1 MNDKMRAW
9 ILRDKKKMVLEDRP
23 MPAPKDDEVLIKIK
37 SMGICG
43 SDLHFYTDLKIGD
56 YATNGE
62 PLILGHECSGEIV
75 AVGKNCKKSAI
86 GDRVI
91 VEPGIPCMKCDE
103 CRAGRYN
110 FCHDMFFMGTPPW
123 DGCFCEYV
131 AWPEFLTYKMPDEM
145 SYQEGAMI
153 EPFVVG
159 LQGVKNSGLKCS
171 DNAVVVGCGAI
182 GMMTIEALKAAGA
195 GRIIAID
202 MEPMKL
208 DVAQKIGA
216 TDVINPKECDDV
228 AAEVRKMTDGWG
240 AQYGFECVGSGK
252 TVYDI
257 NNYVRDGGTITYIG
271 LMVNDGAP
279 MPMASMVMRGLTYKS
294 VIRYTNLFDRAMILL
309 KYGRANILPLMTHQ
323 YTFEEGDIAFEKA
336 LNDKKTAIKVVVNF

>member
-1 MNDKMRAW
+1 METMKAW
-9 ILRDKKKMVLEDRP
+9 ILRDKRKMQLEDRP
-23 MPAPKDDEVLIKIK
+23 MPVAKDDEVLIKIK

-75 AVGKNCKKSAI
+75 AVGKNCTKSKV

-91 VEPGIPCMKCDE
+91 IEPGIPCMKCDE

-110 FCHDMFFMGTPPW
+110 FCHNMYFMGTPPW
-123 DGCFCEYV
+123 DGCMCEYV

-145 SYQEGAMI
+145 TFQEGAMI

-159 LQGVKNSGLKCS
+159 LQAMRNSKIGFS

-182 GMMTIEALKAAGA
+182 GLMTIAALKVVGA

-202 MEPMKL
+202 MEPFKL
-208 DVAQKIGA
+208 DMALKIGA
-216 TDVINPKECDDV
+216 TDVINPKEYNDV
-228 AAEVRKMTDGWG
+228 AAAIREMTDGYG
-240 AQYGFECVGSGK
+240 AQFAFECVGSAQ

-257 NNYVRDGGTITYIG
+257 NSYVRDGGTITYIG
-271 LMVNDGAP
+271 LMINDGAP
-279 MPMASMVMRGLTYKS
+279 MPMASAVMRGLTYHTL
-294 VIRYTNLFDRAMILL
+294 IRYTNLFDRAMILL
-309 KYGRANILPLMTHQ
+309 KYGRANIKPLMTHE
-323 YTFEEGDIAFEKA
+323 YTFEQGQEAFEKA
-336 LNDKKTAIKVVVNF
+336 LNDKKSAIKVVVNF